1 MNEGQNN
8 LLLDNNLKE
17 TRKNRIAANFE
28 EKKNSTHDYEAKTS
42 MNNYRT
48 CRQNVLGGIF

>member
-28 EKKNSTHDYEAKTS
+28 EKKIVFSTFEEK
-42 MNNYRT
+42 
-48 CRQNVLGGIF
+48 L